1 MFYPFHSFAKV
12 LIRLNDFMSV
22 VPVIL
27 SGGMGVRLWPLSRE
41 ARPKQFLNL
50 IGDDSLIV
58 ATASRFLDAERY
70 ERPLI
75 IAHKDH
81 RFIVAEQLREA
92 EIDVNSILLEPE
104 ARNTAAAIASAAA
117 HVVRQDPDA
126 LMLVVPSDHVITN
139 TDALH
144 DAVKRGALAA
154 KAGRVVTF
162 GVKPTSPHSGYG
174 YIEIAEALA
183 DAPGVNA
190 IARFVEK
197 PSAEVAEKIFDTG
210 EYFWNSG
217 MFLIGA
223 ETALHMLETAEPGF
237 RALAEKAVAIAETDL
252 DFLRLDEATYSQVPR
267 DSFDRVVMEK
277 TDRGAVVPVDMDWS
291 DIGSWDA
298 LWAHLPKDADG
309 NASAGDVVAEDAR
322 GCVVHSDGQLVALM
336 GVENLVVVASDDG
349 VLVMPRERSQELRT
363 LVDKLRA
370 SGREE
375 VATSRTGYRP
385 WGHYRNIDVG
395 DGFKVKRI
403 VVRAGGQLSL
413 QRHRR
418 RAEHWVVVQG
428 VDTIERGDEILE
440 LHPNQSIYI
449 PVGMN
454 HRLTNNAAE
463 ELHLIEVQ
471 TGEYLGE
478 DDIERLDDVYGRTD
492 D

>member
-1 MFYPFHSFAKV
+1 MP
-12 LIRLNDFMSV
+12 V

-50 IGDDSLIV
+50 VGDDSLIV
-58 ATASRFLDAERY
+58 ATAARFLDTNTY
-70 ERPLI
+70 NRPWVV
-75 IAHKDH
+75 AHNDH

-92 EIDVNSILLEPE
+92 CLDVAGILLEPE

-117 HVVRQDPDA
+117 QIASENPDA
-126 LMLVVPSDHVITN
+126 VMLVVPSDHVIAN

-144 DAVKRGALAA
+144 AAIERGVPAA
-154 KAGRVVTF
+154 HAGRVVTF
-162 GVKPTSPHSGYG
+162 GIKPTSPHSGYG
-174 YIEIAEALA
+174 YIEIAEPLA

-197 PSAEVAEKIFDTG
+197 PSPEVAEEIFDTG
-210 EYFWNSG
+210 KYFWNSG

-223 ETALHMLETAEPGF
+223 ETALQMFDMAVPGF
-237 RALAEKAVAIAETDL
+237 RARAENAVSSARKDL
-252 DFLRLDEATYSQVPR
+252 DFLRLDEASYREVPR

-277 TDRGAVVPVDMDWS
+277 TNQGAVVPVDMDWS

-298 LWAHLPKDADG
+298 LWEHLPKDADG
-309 NASAGDVVAEDAR
+309 NASSGDFIAQDTR
-322 GCVVHSDGQLVALM
+322 DCVVYSDDQLVALM

-349 VLVMPRERSQELRT
+349 VLVMPRERSQELRS

-375 VATSRTGYRP
+375 VAISRTGYRP

-403 VVRAGGQLSL
+403 VVRPGGQLSL
-413 QRHRR
+413 QRHQR

-428 VDTIERGDEILE
+428 IASIERGDETLE
-440 LHPNQSIYI
+440 LLANQSVYI
-449 PVGMN
+449 PVGTN
-454 HRLTNNAAE
+454 HRLANNGSD

-471 TGEYLGE
+471 TGDYLGE
-478 DDIERLDDVYGRTD
+478 DDIERFDDVYGRTND
-492 D
+492 

>member
-1 MFYPFHSFAKV
+1 
-12 LIRLNDFMSV
+12 MSV

-50 IGDDSLIV
+50 TGADSLIV
-58 ATASRFLDAERY
+58 STAKRFAY
-70 ERPLI
+70 SNYAPPVV
-75 IAHKDH
+75 IAHRDH

-92 EIDVNSILLEPE
+92 DIAVDSILLEPE

-117 HVVRQDPDA
+117 HVASSDPDA
-126 LMLVVPSDHVITN
+126 VMLVAPSDHVIAN
-139 TDALH
+139 KGALH
-144 DAVKRGALAA
+144 SAVACGVPAA
-154 KAGRVVTF
+154 KAGCAVTF
-162 GVKPTSPHSGYG
+162 GVNPTSPHSGYG
-174 YIEIAEALA
+174 YIEIADQLP
-183 DAPGVNA
+183 DLPGVHS

-197 PSAEVAEKIFDTG
+197 PSADVAEKIYNTG
-210 EYFWNSG
+210 QYFWNSG
-217 MFLIGA
+217 MFLISA
-223 ETALHMLETAEPGF
+223 ETALEMLETAVPGF
-237 RALAEKAVAIAETDL
+237 RARAESAVSSAKKDL
-252 DFLRLDEATYSQVPR
+252 DFLRLDQAAYSEVPR

-298 LWAHLPKDADG
+298 LWAHLPKDSQG
-309 NASAGDVVAEDAR
+309 NASAGDVIAEDAR
-322 GCVVHSDGQLVALM
+322 DCVVHSDDQLVALM

-363 LVDKLRA
+363 LVDKLCA

-395 DGFKVKRI
+395 EGFKVKRI
-403 VVRAGGQLSL
+403 VVRPGGQLSL
-413 QRHRR
+413 QRHQR

-428 VDTIERGDEILE
+428 IATIERGEESLQ

-449 PVGMN
+449 PVGTN
-454 HRLTNNAAE
+454 HRLANEGAE
-463 ELHLIEVQ
+463 ELLLIEVQ
-471 TGEYLGE
+471 TGDYLGE
-478 DDIERLDDVYGRTD
+478 DDIERLDDVYGRVEE
-492 D
+492 

>member
-1 MFYPFHSFAKV
+1 
-12 LIRLNDFMSV
+12 MSV

-50 IGDDSLIV
+50 TGDQSLIV
-58 ATASRFLDAERY
+58 ATAARFLDAERY
-70 ERPLI
+70 ARPLV
-75 IAHKDH
+75 IAHNDH

-92 EIDVNSILLEPE
+92 NIDVDSILLEPE

-117 HVVRQDPDA
+117 HVASHDPDA
-126 LMLVVPSDHVITN
+126 VMLVVPSDHVIAN

-144 DAVKRGALAA
+144 AAVVRGVPAA
-154 KAGRVVTF
+154 HAGRVVTF

-174 YIEIAEALA
+174 YIEIAEQLA
-183 DAPGVNA
+183 DITGVNA

-197 PSAEVAEKIFDTG
+197 PSPEIANEIFDTG
-210 EYFWNSG
+210 DYFWNSG
-217 MFLIGA
+217 MFLVGA
-223 ETALHMLETAEPGF
+223 ETALQMLEVASPGF
-237 RALAEKAVAIAETDL
+237 RALAEQAVSTARKDL
-252 DFLRLDEATYSQVPR
+252 DFLRLDEASYSEVPQ

-277 TDRGAVVPVDMDWS
+277 TNRGAVVPVDMDWS

-298 LWAHLPKDADG
+298 LWAHLPKDDLG
-309 NASAGDVVAEDAR
+309 NASAGDVITEDAR
-322 GCVVHSDGQLVALM
+322 GCVVYSDDQLVALM

-349 VLVMPRERSQELRT
+349 VLVMPRERSQELRI

-403 VVRAGGQLSL
+403 VVRPSGQLSL
-413 QRHRR
+413 QRHQR

-428 VDTIERGDEILE
+428 IATIDRGDETLE

-454 HRLTNNAAE
+454 HRLANNGTE

-478 DDIERLDDVYGRTD
+478 DDIERLDDVYGRTED
-492 D
+492 

>member
-1 MFYPFHSFAKV
+1 MT
-12 LIRLNDFMSV
+12 V

-41 ARPKQFLNL
+41 ARPKQFLSL
-50 IGDDSLIV
+50 VGDDSLIV
-58 ATASRFLDAERY
+58 STAARFFDTQAY
-70 ERPLI
+70 DRPWI
-75 IAHKDH
+75 IAHNDH

-92 EIDVNSILLEPE
+92 DIDVAGILLEPE
-104 ARNTAAAIASAAA
+104 SRNTAAAIASAAA
-117 HVVRQDPDA
+117 QIVTENPDA
-126 LMLVVPSDHVITN
+126 MMLVVPSDHVIAN

-144 DAVKRGALAA
+144 AAVGRGVPAA
-154 KAGRVVTF
+154 HAGRVVTF
-162 GVKPTSPHSGYG
+162 GIKPTSPHSGYG
-174 YIEIAEALA
+174 YIEIAEPLA

-197 PSAEVAEKIFDTG
+197 PSPEIAEEIFDTG
-210 EYFWNSG
+210 DYFWNSG

-223 ETALHMLETAEPGF
+223 ETALQMFDVAVPGF
-237 RALAEKAVAIAETDL
+237 RKSAENAVSAARKDL
-252 DFLRLDEATYSQVPR
+252 DFLRLDEASYSEVPR

-277 TDRGAVVPVDMDWS
+277 TDQGAVVPVYMDWS

-298 LWAHLPKDADG
+298 LWEHLPKDAAG
-309 NASAGDVVAEDAR
+309 NASSGEFIAEDTR
-322 GCVVHSDGQLVALM
+322 DCVVYSDDQLVALM
-336 GVENLVVVASDDG
+336 GVKNLVVVASDDG

-403 VVRAGGQLSL
+403 VVRSGGQLSL
-413 QRHRR
+413 QRHQH
-418 RAEHWVVVQG
+418 RAEHWVIVQG
-428 VDTIERGDEILE
+428 IATIERGDETLE
-440 LHPNQSIYI
+440 LLPNQSVYI
-449 PVGMN
+449 PVGTN
-454 HRLTNNAAE
+454 HRLANNGTD

-471 TGEYLGE
+471 TGDYLGE